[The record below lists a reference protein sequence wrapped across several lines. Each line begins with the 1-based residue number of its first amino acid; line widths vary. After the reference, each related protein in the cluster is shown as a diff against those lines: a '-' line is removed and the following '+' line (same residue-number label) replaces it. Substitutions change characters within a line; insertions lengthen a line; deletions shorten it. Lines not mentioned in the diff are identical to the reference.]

1 MDYVHWEKYS
11 FMESFLLI
19 YFHGVRVKYP
29 SPYNVCTHTITV
41 RYVPEWFPGAE
52 FKRLGKK
59 WNAAVQWIRNEP
71 FEFTKAAIVRIGYH
85 NCNTNL
91 TPLFR
96 SVEPLQNVPFR
107 SCWKMRKNSLT
118 KEW

>member
-41 RYVPEWFPGAE
+41 RYVPEWFPGAG
-52 FKRLGKK
+52 FKKIAKNGFKLSQ
-59 WNAAVQWIRNEP
+59 AMVHEP
-71 FEFTKAAIVRIGYH
+71 HNMTKQKVVCHLWFLAISTLI
-85 NCNTNL
+85 
-91 TPLFR
+91 
-96 SVEPLQNVPFR
+96 
-107 SCWKMRKNSLT
+107 
-118 KEW
+118 